1 MQGTLARLLNSSC
14 APNCEAQKW
23 SSACTDELRIGIF
36 ATQDIAAGQ
45 ELTYDY
51 QFQHHGATKAA
62 KDYRSC
68 LCAASA
74 CGLHPWRCACC

>member
-1 MQGTLARLLNSSC
+1 MARLLNSSC

-36 ATQDIAAGQ
+36 ATRDIVAGQ

-62 KDYRSC
+62 KDYRC
-68 LCAASA
+68 
-74 CGLHPWRCACC
+74 RCVA